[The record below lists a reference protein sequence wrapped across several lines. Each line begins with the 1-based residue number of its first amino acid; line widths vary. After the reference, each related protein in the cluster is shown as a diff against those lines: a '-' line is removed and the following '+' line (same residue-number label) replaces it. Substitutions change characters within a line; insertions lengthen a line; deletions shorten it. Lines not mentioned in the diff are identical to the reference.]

1 MSVSSLLG
9 YYKDTDGERNNIE
22 TTIPGP
28 KQTDTRARASLI
40 NVRRKKKKKKS
51 TPPATTPSCHCIHH
65 RNVAEKKKRLV
76 IKQPKT
82 SPLVFHCIVGAHKG
96 KGMSGSLCVLPRDR
110 KERIPL
116 HSRSHSGRRN
126 PIMDIVASNTGPS
139 FLRSDL

>member
-28 KQTDTRARASLI
+28 KQTDTRARASII
-40 NVRRKKKKKKS
+40 NVRRKKKKKKV
-51 TPPATTPSCHCIHH
+51 H
-65 RNVAEKKKRLV
+65 RQQQHLHVTVYITEMWLKKKRLV

-126 PIMDIVASNTGPS
+126 PITDIVASNTGPS